1 MFQILLYNSNF
12 LFLNLAKQIN
22 FQFYFY
28 LDIVFKAH
36 LTIQV
41 NFDGAICK

>member
-1 MFQILLYNSNF
+1 MIF
-12 LFLNLAKQIN
+12 LFFNVAKQIN
-22 FQFYFY
+22 FQFYFC
-28 LDIVFKAH
+28 LDIAFKAR